1 MFGTGNLWHLYHGTI
16 DLIVGGEIVAA
27 REPAPMPTRLF
38 FLQPPRHPLARLALT
53 LLGLAVFGVLLVF
66 GFFAFLALAAIGAV
80 LMLVGAWRNRHR
92 QQRPDAPD
100 QPHDPD
106 VIEGEYVII
115 HERRDRTH
123 S

>member
-1 MFGTGNLWHLYHGTI
+1 MFGTGNLWHLYHGNF

-27 REPAPMPTRLF
+27 RELAPMPTRLF
-38 FLQPPRHPLARLALT
+38 LLQPPRHPLARLALT
-53 LLGLAVFGVLLVF
+53 LLGLAVLGVLLVF
-66 GFFAFLALAAIGAV
+66 GFFAFLALAAVGAV

-92 QQRPDAPD
+92 RPPD
-100 QPHDPD
+100 GPDRPHESD

-115 HERRDRTH
+115 HERRDSTH